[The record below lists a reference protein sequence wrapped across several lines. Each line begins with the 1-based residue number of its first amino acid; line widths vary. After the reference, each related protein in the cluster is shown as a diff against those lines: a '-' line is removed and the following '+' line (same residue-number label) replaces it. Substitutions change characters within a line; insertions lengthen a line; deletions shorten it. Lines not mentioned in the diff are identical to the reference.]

1 MFYSALCCLAG
12 ELSPLR
18 DRVTV
23 EGDPLWRDEDP
34 VHSTVGAYM
43 EMAAVLASEM
53 VDDAGFTVSSTC
65 SLTNVLKE
73 RGWRLS

>member
-1 MFYSALCCLAG
+1 LAA

-34 VHSTVGAYM
+34 VHSAVGAYM
-43 EMAAVLASEM
+43 ELAAVLASDM
-53 VDDAGFTVSSTC
+53 VDNAGFTVGTTC
-65 SLTNVLKE
+65 SLSNVLKE
-73 RGWRLS
+73 RGWRLA